1 MIVCQCNI
9 VTVQD
14 IEETITGLL
23 DEDLWRLIVPVQ
35 VYHAMGKRGRCCGC
49 FPVVVEIIVRT
60 TEAYH
65 QRIATPQAEVICFL
79 GRLHAEQ
86 RRHEEDRANACARVS
101 GAIAA

>member
-9 VTVQD
+9 ITVRD
-14 IEETITGLL
+14 IKETITGLL

-35 VYHAMGKRGRCCGC
+35 VYQAMGKRGRCCGC
-49 FPVVVEIIVRT
+49 FPGVVDIIVRT

-65 QRIATPQAEVICFL
+65 RRIATPQAEVICFL
-79 GRLHAEQ
+79 DRLRNGH
-86 RRHEEDRANACARVS
+86 RRHEENRANACARLS